1 MKTLYE
7 RWKEIMEPVVDDVH
21 KLYDEKKSQLVSALE
36 VTEQEMENPFF
47 EAAFDKLKEG
57 CVIQVSVIKSIQC
70 MRLFRD
76 CTDEEF
82 AGFMQ
87 DWQKNETSLDK
98 EFVLLSICKMR
109 EGLTMK

>member
-7 RWKEIMEPVVDDVH
+7 RWKEIMEPVVDEVH
-21 KLYDEKKSQLVSALE
+21 KIYDEKKSQFVSELE

-57 CVIQVSVIKSIQC
+57 CIIQVSVTKSIQS

-76 CTDEEF
+76 CTDGEF
-82 AGFMQ
+82 DGFMQ

>member
-7 RWKEIMEPVVDDVH
+7 RCKEIMEPVVDDVH
-21 KLYDEKKSQLVSALE
+21 KLYDEKKSQLISALE

-57 CVIQVSVIKSIQC
+57 CIMQVSVTKSIQC

-98 EFVLLSICKMR
+98 ELLRFAKCVR
-109 EGLTMK
+109 D